1 MNKSIRVL
9 MLEDRAVDAEM
20 NIRELRRSGFDP
32 QWKRVETEA
41 DYLAELETLPDVIL
55 SDYSMPH
62 FDGLR
67 AAKLLSERGLDIPFI
82 LISGTVGEEAAVE
95 AMRFGATDYMLKDRI
110 ARLGSAVERALRE
123 KGLRV
128 EQRQAQKTL
137 LASEA
142 RYRRL
147 FESSRDGIL
156 ILDANS
162 GAIVDV
168 NPYLLEM
175 LEYAHADF
183 LGKQLWEIGF
193 FEDKDSSKADFLKLQ
208 KEGYIRFDDLPL
220 KAKGGHPFWVEF
232 ISNVY
237 DVNGQQVIQC
247 NIRDVTARKQAEQ
260 KIRDH
265 LAELTRWQ
273 AVMINREERTQELKA
288 EVNVLLA
295 LQNQPNRYS
304 SQDKI

>member
-9 MLEDRAVDAEM
+9 VLEDSTLDVEM
-20 NIRELRRSGFDP
+20 NIRELRRAGFDP

-41 DYLAELETLPDVIL
+41 DFLAGLETLPDLVL
-55 SDYSMPH
+55 ADFSLPH

-67 AAKLLSERGLDIPFI
+67 AVKLLRERGLDIPFI
-82 LISGTVGEEAAVE
+82 LISGTVGEEVAVE
-95 AMRFGATDYMLKDRI
+95 AMKHGATDYMLKDRI
-110 ARLGSAVERALRE
+110 ARLGSVVERALAE
-123 KGLRV
+123 KRLRV
-128 EQRQAQKTL
+128 EQRKAQENL

-147 FESSRDGIL
+147 FESARDGIL

-175 LEYAHADF
+175 LEYARTDF
-183 LGKQLWEIGF
+183 LGNQLWEIGF
-193 FEDKDSSKADFLKLQ
+193 FEDMDSSKAEFLKLQ
-208 KEGYIRFDDLPL
+208 KEGFIRYDDLPL
-220 KAKGGHPFWVEF
+220 KTKGGRPFWVEF
-232 ISNVY
+232 VSNVY

-247 NIRDVTARKQAEQ
+247 NIRDVTERKQAEQ
-260 KIRDH
+260 KIHDH

-288 EVNVLLA
+288 EVNALLA
-295 LQNQPNRYS
+295 LQNQPSRYP